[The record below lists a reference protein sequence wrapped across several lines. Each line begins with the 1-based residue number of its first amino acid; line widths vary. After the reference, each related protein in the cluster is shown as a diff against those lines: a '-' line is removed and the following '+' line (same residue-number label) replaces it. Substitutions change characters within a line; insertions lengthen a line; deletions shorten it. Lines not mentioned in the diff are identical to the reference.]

1 MIEKQELFSNSWVN
15 ITTDGKRHLG
25 AVIRNA
31 EYHDEY
37 VKDLVKDWD
46 NQVAISSTI
55 AKTQPQA
62 AFSAFV
68 SGSENNLNYFLRTI
82 SNIRH

>member
-1 MIEKQELFSNSWVN
+1 MN
-15 ITTDGKRHLG
+15 ITTEGKRHLG
-25 AVIRNA
+25 TVIRNA

-46 NQVAISSTI
+46 NQVTISSII
-55 AKTQPQA
+55 AKTQLQA

-68 SGSENNLNYFLRTI
+68 SGFKSNLNYFLRTI